1 MPQRSWTEEGSVRI
15 VFDVGDLRQEDTE
28 TSDDHY
34 LFLPERPPDGTL
46 HGTWK
51 ATIPDVHGV
60 IRGTLE
66 VPIRED
72 PVELRELLDREP
84 VDDDDI

>member
-1 MPQRSWTEEGSVRI
+1 MPRRSWTEKGSVRI
-15 VFDVGDLRQEDTE
+15 VFNVGDLRQEDTD
-28 TSDDHY
+28 TSDEHY
-34 LFLPERPPDGTL
+34 LFLPERPPHGTL

-72 PVELRELLDREP
+72 PVQLGEVRQGYAAN
-84 VDDDDI
+84 DDD